1 MTPEREAMIK
11 ELWDRWGNLSSLRLG
26 ARTWFIQ
33 PEPDFRSP
41 APLDCEITLPPPLA
55 YHLRRINYGE
65 AVIECEGVEVHRMQ
79 I

>member
-1 MTPEREAMIK
+1 MIK
-11 ELWDRWGNLSSLRLG
+11 DLWERRGNLASLRRG

-33 PEPDFRSP
+33 PEPDLPEPDWRAP
-41 APLDCEITLPPPLA
+41 APLNCEITLPPPLA

-65 AVIECEGVEVHRMQ
+65 AIIECEGVEVHRML